1 MTTVY
6 SFARYEEGYPLAEM
20 ETPADVLRASDE
32 QEAFES

>member
-6 SFARYEEGYPLAEM
+6 NFARYEDHPLTEM

-32 QEAFES
+32 QEASES